1 MNTSVRGKGKAA
13 DAFDTGRSMRT
24 RILVA
29 AVATAFATS
38 AAPAAAQD
46 PIQPGDYMETG
57 GSACTLNFVYDG
69 TGAQAGKTYLG
80 TAAHCVSKVGDD
92 VALEDGTVFG
102 DVALIGD
109 ENATAPDYAF
119 VEVRPAFV
127 SRVSPALKGH
137 PTLPRGGYTRAAD
150 TAVGDRIQQSGYGI
164 GANFTAVTREQRQSV
179 LTYDNNE
186 MHRILGYSIF
196 GDSGGPYVHLP
207 TGKAF
212 GIVSRLCVGLCEEE
226 GPTVEGLLAKAAAR
240 GFTVQIRTLP

>member
-1 MNTSVRGKGKAA
+1 MRSRVCVAVIAA
-13 DAFDTGRSMRT
+13 SF
-24 RILVA
+24 V
-29 AVATAFATS
+29 TS
-38 AAPAAAQD
+38 AAPAVAQD

-69 TGAQAGKTYLG
+69 GGNTYMG

-109 ENATAPDYAF
+109 EDTTEDDYAF
-119 VEVRPAFV
+119 IQVRPEFLG
-127 SRVSPALKGH
+127 RVSPALKGH
-137 PTLPRGGYTRAAD
+137 PTLPRGGYTRAAE
-150 TAVGDRIQQSGYGI
+150 TAVGDRIQQSGYGL
-164 GANFTAVTREQRQSV
+164 GANLTNITREQRQSV
-179 LTYDNNE
+179 LTYDDSE
-186 MHRILGYSIF
+186 IHTILGFSIF

-212 GIVSRLCVGLCEEE
+212 GIVSRLCVGLCQEE

-240 GFTVQIRTLP
+240 GFTVQVRTVG

>member
-1 MNTSVRGKGKAA
+1 
-13 DAFDTGRSMRT
+13 MRT
-24 RILVA
+24 RICVA
-29 AVATAFATS
+29 AVAAFFVTS
-38 AAPAAAQD
+38 VAPAAAQD

-69 TGAQAGKTYLG
+69 TGAQAGKTYMG

-92 VALEDGTVFG
+92 VALDDGTVFG

-119 VEVRPAFV
+119 IEVRPAFV
-127 SRVSPALKGH
+127 GRLSPALKGH
-137 PTLPRGGYTRAAD
+137 PTIPRGGYT
-150 TAVGDRIQQSGYGI
+150 TASETSVGDQIQQSGYGL
-164 GANFTAVTREQRQSV
+164 GANVTGVTREQRRSV
-179 LTYDNNE
+179 LTYDDSE
-186 MHRILGYSIF
+186 IHTILGYSIF

-212 GIVSRLCVGLCEEE
+212 GIVSRLCIGLCEEE

-240 GFTVQIRTLP
+240 GFTVQVRTVP

>member
-1 MNTSVRGKGKAA
+1 
-13 DAFDTGRSMRT
+13 MRT
-24 RILVA
+24 RVCVAVVA
-29 AVATAFATS
+29 AFFVSS

-69 TGAQAGKTYLG
+69 GGSTYMG
-80 TAAHCVSKVGDD
+80 TAAHCVEKVGDD

-102 DVALIGD
+102 DVALIGNED
-109 ENATAPDYAF
+109 TTEDDYAF
-119 VEVRPAFV
+119 IKVRTEYL

-137 PTLPRGGYTRAAD
+137 PTLPRNGYTRSSE
-150 TAVGDRIQQSGYGI
+150 TAFGDQIQQSGYGV
-164 GANFTAVTREQRQSV
+164 GASLTSLTREQRRSV
-179 LTYDNNE
+179 LTYDDAE
-186 MHRILGYSIF
+186 MHTILGYSIF

-212 GIVSRLCVGLCEEE
+212 GIVSRLCVGLCEEQ

-240 GFTVQIRTLP
+240 GFLVQVRTVS